1 MYFQQNKE
9 CKSCVCF
16 TSQWFGHGWG
26 REGGTF
32 WGLPKSIFPPLKL
45 DIRSF
50 FVFFFFQL
58 ASILSM
64 IYSSRH
70 MGSHINNHLV
80 VNRTENWLSV
90 PGLMLRLVTSRQA
103 THFKSCLNICV
114 IQNSRCEGLC
124 SWWLFNG
131 LEFYFRSR
139 TFLCADKLFQ
149 SGN

>member
-1 MYFQQNKE
+1 MQILCLLYLPVVWPQKGQRGGDILRFTKVNFSTLKIRYQRFF
-9 CKSCVCF
+9 CF
-16 TSQWFGHGWG
+16 Y
-26 REGGTF
+26 
-32 WGLPKSIFPPLKL
+32 
-45 DIRSF
+45 
-50 FVFFFFQL
+50 FQL
-58 ASILSM
+58 ASVLSK

-90 PGLMLRLVTSRQA
+90 PRLMLRLVTSRQA

-131 LEFYFRSR
+131 LDFYFRSW
-139 TFLCADKLFQ
+139 TFLCSDKLFQ